1 MSNFVT
7 QFKRQEPMID
17 TLITSKTRIKLL
29 LRFFLNSNS
38 SAYLRELSD
47 DFDESTN
54 SIRVEL
60 NRFEKAGLL
69 TSNQNAKKKIY
80 KANIKHPLFRD
91 IHNIL
96 LKHVGLDHIINKVI
110 KKLGQ
115 LRKVFVLGSFA
126 KGMDSSI
133 IDLLFVGNDIDRQYL
148 ISLVE
153 KAEEIIKRRIRYIV
167 MNDEEA
173 DNYIRHEIGEKNTL
187 LLWETV

>member
-1 MSNFVT
+1 
-7 QFKRQEPMID
+7 MID